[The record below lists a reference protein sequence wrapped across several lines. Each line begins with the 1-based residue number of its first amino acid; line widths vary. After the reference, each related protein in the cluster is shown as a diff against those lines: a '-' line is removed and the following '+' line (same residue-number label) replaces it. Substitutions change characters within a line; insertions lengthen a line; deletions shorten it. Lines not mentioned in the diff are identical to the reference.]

1 VNTLPPDPRAN
12 ASAAAYELEQQPYGL
27 PVGVYGP
34 GAFGELMRYV
44 LSLVRRNRWLI
55 LAIIGLA
62 LVAALITTMLDTPR
76 YTATTT
82 VQINDQSEQVLGD
95 ELDDQSAELAKS
107 TDVERF
113 LNTQVDI
120 MRSRGLS
127 ERVARRLQLIGNERF
142 YTAMEVPPAGQD
154 MSEAERREQV
164 ITLLQDNMIA
174 TLPRNSRIAKIAFS
188 SADADMSAKIANAFS
203 EEFIQANLQRRFDSS
218 AYARNFIS
226 EQLEEAR
233 GRLESSEREVNAY
246 ARSAGL
252 IRTRDNSSDDKGSSG
267 DAAANSVTTSS
278 LMQINQA
285 ANTAKADRIAAE
297 GRWRAIQA
305 APLLASQPVL
315 ANPTVQ
321 DLMTRKA
328 ELEGELKKNRERYL
342 DDHPTVLQG
351 QAQLA
356 TVTQQLNQVA
366 ANVRDS
372 IRAEYNASVSS
383 EQRLTAQVG
392 ELQGATLAE
401 QDRAV
406 RYNTLAREADTNRS
420 LYDGLLQRF
429 RELNAA
435 SGIATSNL
443 AIIDRADRPLEPSSP
458 NLLLNLAIALI
469 AGLGV
474 AAVVVF
480 IRDQLDDLVR
490 IPEDVEEKIQLPL
503 LGIIPTAES
512 EDPAIELAD
521 PKSAISEAYGSLRG
535 ALLYSTRAG
544 LPKVLLVTS
553 AQPTEGKSTSAFAV
567 ASGFARMGRKV
578 LLIDAD
584 MRRPSVHHRIG
595 NDNRR
600 GLSSLLVSE
609 DPARSAIVAAALP
622 NLDLLPSGPIPP
634 SPTELLTSPRMHA
647 LLDEFA
653 AHYDVVLVDSPPVLG
668 LADAP
673 ALAALADGVMF
684 VIESERGRRGAL
696 KTALKRL
703 RAVHAVLLGAVL
715 TKFDPD
721 KSGNRYSEYY
731 GYSYYRYE
739 AGEGSPT

>member
-1 VNTLPPDPRAN
+1 MNTLPPDPREP
-12 ASAAAYELEQQPYGL
+12 AYDLEQQPYGL

-34 GAFGELMRYV
+34 GAFGELMRY
-44 LSLVRRNRWLI
+44 LLALVRRNRWLI

-76 YTATTT
+76 YTASTS
-82 VQINDQSEQVLGD
+82 VQINDQSEQVLGE
-95 ELDDQSAELAKS
+95 ELDDRSTEQTKS
-107 TDVERF
+107 NDVERF

-120 MRSRGLS
+120 LRSRGLS
-127 ERVARRLQLIGNERF
+127 ERVARRLELNGSQRF
-142 YTAMEVPPAGQD
+142 YNAMEEPLPDAD
-154 MSEAERREQV
+154 KTEAERREDV
-164 ITLLQDNMIA
+164 IKLLQDNMA
-174 TLPRNSRIAKIAFS
+174 ADLPRNTRIARIAFS
-188 SADADMSAKIANAFS
+188 SADADLSAKIANAYA

-233 GRLESSEREVNAY
+233 VRLESSEREVNAY

-252 IRTRDNSSDDKGSSG
+252 IRTRDNSDDSEKS

-278 LMQINQA
+278 LMQINEA
-285 ANTAKADRIAAE
+285 ANRAKADRIAAE

-305 APLLASQPVL
+305 APLLATQPVL

-328 ELEGELKKNRERYL
+328 ELEADLKKNRERYL
-342 DDHPTVLQG
+342 NDHPSIIQG
-351 QAQLA
+351 EAQLA

-366 ANVRDS
+366 ANVRNS
-372 IRAEYNASVSS
+372 IRAEYTATQAS
-383 EQRLTAQVG
+383 EQRLAAQVT

-435 SGIATSNL
+435 SGIAASNL

-458 NLLLNLAIALI
+458 DLLLNLLIALA
-469 AGLGV
+469 AGIG
-474 AAVVVF
+474 AAVLVVF
-480 IRDQLDDLVR
+480 VRDQLDDLVR
-490 IPEDVEEKIQLPL
+490 IPEDVEEKVQLPL
-503 LGIIPTAES
+503 LGIIPDS
-512 EDPAIELAD
+512 GGEDPAVALGD
-521 PKSAISEAYGSLRG
+521 PKSPISEAYSSLRG

-553 AQPTEGKSTSAFAV
+553 AQPTEGKSTSAFAT

-584 MRRPSVHHRIG
+584 MRRPSVHQRIG
-595 NDNRR
+595 SDNRR

-609 DPARSAIVAAALP
+609 DDSRTAVVGSALP

-634 SPTELLTSPRMHA
+634 SPTELLTSPRMA
-647 LLDEFA
+647 MLLDEFA
-653 AHYDVVLVDSPPVLG
+653 ARYDVVVVDSPPVLG

-673 ALAALADGVMF
+673 ALSALADGVMF

-703 RAVHAVLLGAVL
+703 RSVHATLLGAVL
-715 TKFDPD
+715 TKFDPG

-739 AGEGSPT
+739 AGEGEHG

>member
-1 VNTLPPDPRAN
+1 MNANDPR
-12 ASAAAYELEQQPYGL
+12 SDPREGFHELEQQPYGL

-34 GAFGELMRYV
+34 GAFGELVRYG
-44 LSLVRRNRWLI
+44 LALIRRNRWVI

-62 LVAALITTMLDTPR
+62 LIAALIVTMLDTPR
-76 YTATTT
+76 YTATTS
-82 VQINDQSEQVLGD
+82 VQINDQSEQVLGE
-95 ELDDQSAELAKS
+95 ELDSQTAELK
-107 TDVERF
+107 TGDVERF

-120 MRSRGLS
+120 LRSRGLA
-127 ERVARRLQLIGNERF
+127 ERVARRLELIGNERF
-142 YTAMEVPPAGQD
+142 YNAMELPPPDRD
-154 MSEAERREQV
+154 MNDAERREQV
-164 ITLLQDNMIA
+164 IALLQDNMEA
-174 TLPRNSRIAKIAFS
+174 ALPRNSRIATVSFL
-188 SADADMSAKIANAFS
+188 SADPEMSAKIANAFA

-218 AYARNFIS
+218 AYARTFIS

-233 GRLESSEREVNAY
+233 VRLESSEREVNAY

-252 IRTRDNSSDDKGSSG
+252 IRMRENTPGEEGENSGSTS
-267 DAAANSVTTSS
+267 SVTTSS
-278 LMQINQA
+278 LMQINAA
-285 ANTAKADRIAAE
+285 ANAAKAERIAAE
-297 GRWRAIQA
+297 GRWRAEQA
-305 APLLASQPVL
+305 APLFSSQAVL

-321 DLMTRKA
+321 NLMTRKA
-328 ELEGELKKNRERYL
+328 QLESDLKKNRERYL
-342 DDHPTVLQG
+342 DDHPSIVQG
-351 QAQLA
+351 EAELA
-356 TVTQQLNQVA
+356 SVTSQLNQVA
-366 ANVRDS
+366 SNVRNS
-372 IRAEYNASVSS
+372 IRAEFTAAQSS

-435 SGIATSNL
+435 AGIATSNL
-443 AIIDRADRPLEPSSP
+443 AIIDRADTPLTPSSP
-458 NLLLNLAIALI
+458 NLFANLALALI
-469 AGLGV
+469 AGLVV
-474 AAVVVF
+474 AGLVVVV
-480 IRDQLDDLVR
+480 RDQLDDLVR

-503 LGIIPTAES
+503 LGIIPKSTE
-512 EDPAIELAD
+512 EDPAEALAD

-535 ALLYSTRAG
+535 ALLYSTRQG

-584 MRRPSVHHRIG
+584 MRRPSVHSRIG

-600 GLSSLLVSE
+600 GLSSLLVSD
-609 DPARSAIVAAALP
+609 DPSGSAVISSGLA
-622 NLDLLPSGPIPP
+622 NLDLVPSGPIPP
-634 SPTELLTSPRMHA
+634 SPTELLTSPRMA
-647 LLDEFA
+647 LLLEEFA
-653 AHYDVVLVDSPPVLG
+653 GRYDVVVVDSPPVLG

-673 ALAALADGVMF
+673 ALSALADGVMF

-703 RAVHAVLLGAVL
+703 RAVNAVLLGAVL

-739 AGEGSPT
+739 AGEGKPA

>member
-1 VNTLPPDPRAN
+1 MASYAPDPRS
-12 ASAAAYELEQQPYGL
+12 SAPSHEAEQQPYGL

-34 GAFGELMRYV
+34 GAFAELTRYV
-44 LSLVRRNRWLI
+44 LALIRRNRWLI
-55 LAIIGLA
+55 LAIVALA
-62 LVAALITTMLDTPR
+62 LVAALVTTMLDTPR
-76 YTATTT
+76 YTATTS

-95 ELDDQSAELAKS
+95 ELDDQSTEMAKS
-107 TDVERF
+107 TDTERF
-113 LNTQVDI
+113 LNTQLDI
-120 MRSRGLS
+120 IRSRGLT
-127 ERVARRLQLIGNERF
+127 ERVARRLSLIGNNQF
-142 YTAMEVPPAGQD
+142 YSAMEVPPPGAG
-154 MSEAERREQV
+154 MNEAVRREQV
-164 ITLLQDNMIA
+164 IGLLQKNMKVN
-174 TLPRNSRIAKIAFS
+174 LPRNSRIATISFS
-188 SADADMSAKIANAFS
+188 SADPEWAAKIANAYG

-233 GRLESSEREVNAY
+233 VRLESSERELNAY
-246 ARSAGL
+246 ARTAGL
-252 IRTRDNSSDDKGSSG
+252 IRTREDATDKSTGN

-285 ANTAKADRIAAE
+285 ANAAKAERIAAE
-297 GRWRAIQA
+297 ARWRAISSS
-305 APLLASQPVL
+305 PLLASPPVL

-321 DLMTRKA
+321 ELMTRKA
-328 ELEGELKKNRERYL
+328 ELEAELKKNRQRYL
-342 DDHPTVLQG
+342 DDHPSVKQG

-356 TVTQQLNQVA
+356 AVSQQLSQVA
-366 ANVRDS
+366 ATVRDS
-372 IRAEYNASVSS
+372 VKADYVAAQAS
-383 EQRLTAQVG
+383 EQRLTAQVS

-435 SGIATSNL
+435 AGVANSNL
-443 AIIDRADRPLEPSSP
+443 AIIDRADRPLSPSSP
-458 NLLLNLAIALI
+458 NLMLNLGIALL
-469 AGLGV
+469 AGLLV
-474 AAVVVF
+474 AALVVF

-503 LGIIPTAES
+503 LGIIPNAGLQ
-512 EDPAIELAD
+512 DPAAALGD

-535 ALLYSTRAG
+535 ALLYSSRSG
-544 LPKVLLVTS
+544 LPKILLVTS

-600 GLSSLLVSE
+600 GLSSLLVSDE
-609 DPARSAIVAAALP
+609 PARTALVTAALP

-634 SPTELLTSPRMHA
+634 SPTELLTSPRMAA

-653 AHYDVVLVDSPPVLG
+653 GQYDVVLVDSPPVLG

-684 VIESERGRRGAL
+684 VVESERGRRGAL

-731 GYSYYRYE
+731 GYNYYRYE
-739 AGEGSPT
+739 TGEGSSA

>member
-1 VNTLPPDPRAN
+1 VNTLPPDPRAS
-12 ASAAAYELEQQPYGL
+12 ASAAAYDLEQQPYGL

-44 LSLVRRNRWLI
+44 LAVVRRNRWLI

-62 LVAALITTMLDTPR
+62 LVAALVTTMLDTPR
-76 YTATTT
+76 YTATTS
-82 VQINDQSEQVLGD
+82 VQINDQSEQVLGE
-95 ELDDQSAELAKS
+95 ELDDQSAELSKA

-120 MRSRGLS
+120 MRSRGLA
-127 ERVARRLQLIGNERF
+127 ERVARRLQLIGGERF
-142 YTAMEVPPAGQD
+142 YAAMEVAAPDQS
-154 MSEAERREQV
+154 MNEAERREQA
-164 ITLLQDNMIA
+164 IKLLQDNLTV
-174 TLPRNSRIAKIAFS
+174 TLPRNSRIATVSFS
-188 SADADMSAKIANAFS
+188 SADPDLAAKIANAFA

-233 GRLESSEREVNAY
+233 VRLESSEREVNAY
-246 ARSAGL
+246 ARNAGL
-252 IRTRDNSSDDKGSSG
+252 IRTRDTSSG
-267 DAAANSVTTSS
+267 DEKGAGDSAANSVTTSS
-278 LMQINQA
+278 LMQINAA

-321 DLMTRKA
+321 NLMTSKA
-328 ELEGELKKNRERYL
+328 ELEAELKKNRERYL
-342 DDHPTVLQG
+342 DDHPSIQQG
-351 QAQLA
+351 EAQLA
-356 TVTQQLNQVA
+356 TVSQQLNAVA
-366 ANVRDS
+366 NNVRNS
-372 IRAEYNASVSS
+372 IRADYNAAVAA
-383 EQRLTAQVG
+383 EQRLSSQVT

-458 NLLLNLAIALI
+458 NLIVNLALALI
-469 AGLGV
+469 AGIGV
-474 AAVVVF
+474 AALVVF
-480 IRDQLDDLVR
+480 VRDQMDDLVR

-503 LGIIPTAES
+503 LGIVPNVEGD
-512 EDPAIELAD
+512 DPAVELAD

-544 LPKVLLVTS
+544 LPKILVVTS

-600 GLSSLLVSE
+600 GLSSLLVSD
-609 DPARSAIVAAALP
+609 DPAGSAIVKAALP

-634 SPTELLTSPRMHA
+634 SPTELLTSPRMA
-647 LLDEFA
+647 GLLDEFA
-653 AHYDVVLVDSPPVLG
+653 GQYDLVMVDSPPVLG

-684 VIESERGRRGAL
+684 IVESERGRRGAL

-703 RAVHAVLLGAVL
+703 RSVHAVLLGAVL

-739 AGEGSPT
+739 AGEGAAA

>member
-1 VNTLPPDPRAN
+1 MNTLPPDPRAQ
-12 ASAAAYELEQQPYGL
+12 AAALDPEQQPYGL
-27 PVGVYGP
+27 PVGIYGT
-34 GAFGELMRYV
+34 GALGELMRYV
-44 LSLVRRNRWLI
+44 LALVRRNRWLI
-55 LAIIGLA
+55 LAVIGLA
-62 LVAALITTMLDTPR
+62 LIAALVATMLDTPR
-76 YTATTT
+76 YTATTSI
-82 VQINDQSEQVLGD
+82 QINDQSEQVLGE
-95 ELDDQSAELAKS
+95 ELDSQASELSKA

-120 MRSRGLS
+120 MRSRGLA
-127 ERVARRLQLIGNERF
+127 ERVARRLELIGNARF
-142 YTAMEVPPAGQD
+142 YAALEVPAPSDSKGA
-154 MSEAERREQV
+154 AERREQV
-164 ITLLQDNMIA
+164 LGLLQKNL
-174 TLPRNSRIAKIAFS
+174 TVSLPRNSRIATISFS
-188 SADADMSAKIANAFS
+188 SADPDFSAKIANAFA

-218 AYARNFIS
+218 AYARTFIS

-233 GRLESSEREVNAY
+233 VRLEGSEREVNAY
-246 ARSAGL
+246 ARNAGL
-252 IRTRDNSSDDKGSSG
+252 IRTRDNSSEEGAGSSSG
-267 DAAANSVTTSS
+267 GLSSVTTSS

-285 ANTAKADRIAAE
+285 TNQATAERIAAE
-297 GRWRAIQA
+297 GRWRTIQSSR
-305 APLLASQPVL
+305 LLSSEPVL

-321 DLMTRKA
+321 QLMTQRA
-328 ELEGELKKNRERYL
+328 VLEADLKKNRSRYL
-342 DDHPTVLQG
+342 DGHPSIIQG
-351 QAQLA
+351 EAQLA
-356 TVTQQLNQVA
+356 SVNQQLNQVA
-366 ANVRDS
+366 NNVRDS
-372 IRAEYNASVSS
+372 VKADYTAALAS
-383 EQRLTAQVG
+383 EQRLSQQVNQ
-392 ELQGATLAE
+392 LQGATLAE

-435 SGIATSNL
+435 AGIATSNL
-443 AIIDRADRPLEPSSP
+443 AIIDRADRPLRPSSP
-458 NLLLNLAIALI
+458 NLPFNLAIAL
-469 AGLGV
+469 LVGV
-474 AAVVVF
+474 GIAAVLVF
-480 IRDQLDDLVR
+480 VRDQLDDLVR

-503 LGIIPTAES
+503 LGIIPDSQS
-512 EDPAIELAD
+512 EDPAIALAD

-535 ALLYSTRAG
+535 ALLYSSRSG
-544 LPKVLLVTS
+544 LPKVVLVTS
-553 AQPTEGKSTSAFAV
+553 AQPTEGKSTSAFAL
-567 ASGFARMGRKV
+567 AAGFARMGRKV
-578 LLIDAD
+578 LLVDAD

-600 GLSSLLVSE
+600 GLSSLLVSD
-609 DPARSAIVAAALP
+609 DPARSALVVAALP

-634 SPTELLTSPRMHA
+634 SPTELLTSPRMAA

-653 AHYDVVLVDSPPVLG
+653 GQYDVVLVDSPPVLG

-673 ALAALADGVMF
+673 ALAALSDGVVF

-739 AGEGSPT
+739 AGESASG